1 MHGKLL
7 SQYCGDFDRT
17 LRPLAV
23 PLAQAIQALQST
35 PLDHAAA
42 AAVPLLELSHHV
54 GALLDKVAGQQ
65 AYVLIFGPLKSGKST
80 LMNALAAAYVSEVS
94 CLPAYPCLV
103 FVSHAER
110 RRYHVARYD
119 GDNETFEDTATLGNR
134 IREAHTR
141 LAEHLRQS
149 EAEGVAFDPQ
159 TDLPEAIRRV
169 DVKVPAPNLR
179 DSGAVLVDTPGLYSR
194 MRFGYSQMTRDF
206 RDAAACAVFV
216 VKSDNLFLEQ
226 VFAEFQDLLD
236 LFSRIFLI
244 VNVDSTKRD
253 LKPDGTLGPSI
264 EQTEPNQIVAA
275 FEQLAMTA
283 ALKRAHEEGRL
294 RIHPID
300 LMRAASTR
308 LRPET
313 SAPSDF
319 AEFERDLTAFL
330 ASPDYLKAFL
340 RDSVRRATA
349 LVRDTLVA
357 TEAETVSAV
366 DRYRQQLESERRE
379 TQARIAAA
387 ERVLG
392 HAWDRAFSGFDA
404 RLRSEVFNRAH
415 EVSVKTVR
423 LMEAGL
429 DQWFLSAASLRSLTE
444 QEWRPHLGT
453 FRTQIETP
461 AKDTLER
468 SLLERD
474 GGMDEAADLAEDL
487 RALGIDL
494 AAIRR
499 TIAAACLATPLP
511 PIPPIRVD
519 ADAIPL
525 RRGVMDWAL
534 LRSMPRVRDL
544 VFGVTAAGSADS
556 GDDHRIPAKVKASRM
571 GPPARRMLF
580 DLMQAAHEAFCK
592 VAELQV
598 TERVG
603 TAVHRGT
610 AAELRTRVEARR
622 RELDA
627 ALAEIDRR
635 HQLCLQVLTPIR
647 KLVVAGQTA
656 AAAIAALATQHGVE
670 EALADAEDV
679 VLTPMPRIETGPRAR
694 IRRR

>member
-7 SQYCGDFDRT
+7 SQYCRDFDRT
-17 LRPLAV
+17 VRPLAG
-23 PLAQAIQALQST
+23 PLEQALLAVQNT
-35 PLDHAAA
+35 PLDQAAA
-42 AAVPLLELSHHV
+42 AAGPLADLRHHL

-119 GDNETFEDTATLGNR
+119 GTNEVFEDSATLAAR
-134 IREAHTR
+134 IKEAHTQ
-141 LAEHLRQS
+141 LADHLRKV
-149 EAEGVAFDPQ
+149 EAEGVTFDPQ
-159 TDLPEAIRRV
+159 ADFPDAIRRI
-169 DVKVPAPNLR
+169 DVRVPAPNLGE
-179 DSGAVLVDTPGLYSR
+179 SGAVLVDTPGLYSR

-253 LKPDGTLGPSI
+253 LRPDGTLGPSI
-264 EQTEPNQIVAA
+264 EQTEPTQIVAA

-300 LMRAASTR
+300 LMRAASAR
-308 LRPET
+308 LRPT
-313 SAPSDF
+313 AAPPTDF
-319 AEFERDLTAFL
+319 ADFERDLNEFL
-330 ASPDYLKAFL
+330 TSPDYLASFL

-349 LVRDTLVA
+349 LVRDVARA
-357 TEAETVSAV
+357 TETDAV
-366 DRYRQQLESERRE
+366 ASIDRYREQLERERRDA
-379 TQARIAAA
+379 QARLAAA
-387 ERVLG
+387 ERLLG
-392 HAWDRAFSGFDA
+392 HPWERAFSGFDT
-404 RLRSEVFNRAH
+404 RLKGELFNRAH
-415 EVSVKTVR
+415 EVGTKTVR

-429 DQWFLSAASLRSLTE
+429 DQWFMSGASLRSLTE
-444 QEWRPHLGT
+444 QEWRPHLNT

-468 SLLERD
+468 SLLEREA
-474 GGMDEAADLAEDL
+474 GMDEARDLADDL
-487 RALGIDL
+487 RALGLDL

-499 TIAAACLATPLP
+499 TVAAASLATPLP
-511 PIPPIRVD
+511 PIPPIKVD
-519 ADAIPL
+519 PDTVPL

-534 LRSMPRVRDL
+534 LRSLPRVRDL
-544 VFGVTAAGSADS
+544 VFGPADA
-556 GDDHRIPAKVKASRM
+556 GDDHRIPAKLKASRM

-580 DLMQAAHEAFCK
+580 DLMQAAHETFCK
-592 VAELQV
+592 AAEQQV
-598 TERVG
+598 SERAG
-603 TAVHRGT
+603 LAVHRGT
-610 AAELRTRVEARR
+610 ATELRSRVEARR
-622 RELDA
+622 RELENA
-627 ALAEIDRR
+627 VAEIDRR
-635 HQLCLQVLTPIR
+635 LQLCLQVLTPIR
-647 KLVVAGQTA
+647 KLAEAASAATA
-656 AAAIAALATQHGVE
+656 ALTTLATQHGVA
-670 EALADAEDV
+670 EALSVNDDV
-679 VLTPMPRIETGPRAR
+679 VLTPVARAETGPRPR
-694 IRRR
+694 LRRR